1 MIGKLDLNTLHE
13 QAKVGGTA
21 SKAAN
26 VRRYPKGE
34 DGQLAEIITSLPRG
48 RIVDI
53 TSSNRPGVAVGGDNN
68 WFKIYDSISST
79 SGWMHNSV
87 LDEVGT
93 TVDLVKKSDVKAE
106 ADQDTTQLDWDLLDT
121 YDPIRGYKNPL
132 PSWMLYAALAGIVV
146 WMIRE

>member
-21 SKAAN
+21 SKTAN
-26 VRRYPKGE
+26 VRQYAKGE
-34 DGQLAEIITSLPRG
+34 DGQLAEVITSLPRG
-48 RIVDI
+48 RIVDV
-53 TSSNRPGVAVGGDNN
+53 TSRNMPGFSVRGDDN

-132 PSWMLYAALAGIVV
+132 PSWMLYAALAGIVA
-146 WMIRE
+146 WMLRE